1 MKNKK
6 IIIIFVIIIL
16 AVAIIFGVLRAKYNE
31 NYLYDENGTIVD
43 GKSDL
48 INNIKSTEDK
58 NERKNK
64 IDFFLKGNVITQ
76 DEANELY

>member
-1 MKNKK
+1 M
-6 IIIIFVIIIL
+6 
-16 AVAIIFGVLRAKYNE
+16 RAKYNE